1 MPTTLPYIYIDKSI
15 PFHRK
20 DLGRSF
26 SYKTARVEK
35 MMDEDKRLALVSA
48 FSGSIRGGRLVTG
61 GTGTFSSSSSVGIRR
76 AKFKMLFLF
85 LFLSWALSV
94 TSSVTYD
101 HKAVIIDGKRRILF
115 SGSIHYPRSTPEV
128 TDRPEL
134 GSVP

>member
-1 MPTTLPYIYIDKSI
+1 
-15 PFHRK
+15 
-20 DLGRSF
+20 
-26 SYKTARVEK
+26 
-35 MMDEDKRLALVSA
+35 MDEDKRLALVSA